1 MMMMMG
7 DRQAGDCW
15 IVGGDIPFYSQG
27 LLLNLCVHFQQL
39 CIYRLITR
47 NCFSISF
54 LLVCFDSVVFLGG

>member
-39 CIYRLITR
+39 CIP
-47 NCFSISF
+47 
-54 LLVCFDSVVFLGG
+54 FDYQELFFYHFY